1 MSTTITASQAATI
14 KAIVNIFETSQVLGE
29 YGQVTVIQ
37 GDTGHLTFGRS
48 QTTLGSG
55 NLHKLL
61 RQYCDNPGARFGR
74 RLTSVLPRTDAK
86 DVTLD
91 TDVRVHN
98 VLRASADDPVM
109 RDVQDQ
115 FFEKVYFSPAM
126 KTAEQHG
133 IQTPLGRAVVYDSI
147 VHGSWPRIRDRVEGT
162 PATRGERPWIADYVE
177 ARRTW
182 LATHPRADLRATVYR
197 MDAMQRL
204 IELDAWGLDLPLVVR
219 GAEISTLTLAGQPP
233 GVYQGPQPGTRELAF
248 LTSQNLT
255 RGLDVRLLQLALSER
270 GANIRADGVFG
281 RASSTHVADH
291 QRAIGAAVT
300 GVADRALVLSL
311 ASEVLASA

>member
-1 MSTTITASQAATI
+1 MSTITASQAATI

-29 YGQVTVIQ
+29 YGQVTILA

-74 RLTSVLPRTDAK
+74 RLASALPRTQAK
-86 DVTLD
+86 DFTLD

-115 FFEKVYFSPAM
+115 FFDKVYFNPAM

-147 VHGSWPRIRDRVEGT
+147 VHGSWALIRDRVEGT
-162 PATRGERPWIADYVE
+162 PASRGERPWVTAYVA
-177 ARRTW
+177 ARRDW
-182 LATHPRADLRATVYR
+182 LATHPRPILRATVYR

-204 IELDAWGLDLPLVVR
+204 IDLGAWGLDLPIVVR
-219 GAEISTLTLAGQPP
+219 GAEISTVTLAGQPP
-233 GVYQGPQPGTRELAF
+233 GVYQGPQPGTREIAF
-248 LTSQNLT
+248 VTSQTLM

-270 GANIRADGVFG
+270 GADIRADGVFG
-281 RASSTHVADH
+281 RASAGHIADH

-300 GVADRALVLSL
+300 GVAERALVLSL